1 MPDNRRFFC
10 LIGDKYPDLARE
22 EITALLKTY
31 GSSKVDCSSDTLLV
45 IAEGE
50 CEIDK
55 VAKRVVYTKCIA
67 REITTDTDYSILTGK
82 TFSCIGEN
90 DRDVVTEWQK
100 I

>member
-31 GSSKVDCSSDTLLV
+31 GSSKVDCSNDTLLV

-55 VAKRVVYTKCIA
+55 VAKRVIIQNALPEKLQLIQ
-67 REITTDTDYSILTGK
+67 ITLY
-82 TFSCIGEN
+82 
-90 DRDVVTEWQK
+90 
-100 I
+100 